1 MSILVTDAGF
11 GPDGWAAGFDG
22 ADKSGRSALDVG
34 PDTDL
39 ERLVGIFPDLGM
51 IRIDF
56 PGFADGRGGICWPI
70 NMPWPGV
77 AALTRSRSTMT
88 WPPANPR
95 DNGWRGPTG
104 APMIIRRGCAGHQQP
119 EHQEH
124 IVRK

>member
-11 GPDGWAAGFDG
+11 GSDGWAAGFDG
-22 ADKSGRSALDVG
+22 ADKSGRSTLDVG
-34 PDTDL
+34 SDTDL
-39 ERLVGIFPDLGM
+39 ERLVGIFSNLGM

-56 PGFADGRGGICWPI
+56 PGFDEAEIDDDLG
-70 NMPWPGV
+70 
-77 AALTRSRSTMT
+77 
-88 WPPANPR
+88 PPANPR